1 MSVEQFYQC
10 PPQLVACWVALASS
24 QSLPG
29 LDLASIITG
38 FQDPSTSSSS
48 SSASPL
54 ASLAGAASLLSSLPT
69 SSLPA
74 ADQRLV
80 SSSAELLAHPSPAA
94 LGALIDGLPGGA
106 GRREL
111 LHSSTAIAANPSL
124 GALVRLVEALG
135 LVVYPNGAV
144 VPPDTAA
151 VVAARAAFAR
161 AGGQVVP
168 SLPGVNAP
176 DYPSAAPAP
185 APAPFAPAPVE
196 AAPAPVAA
204 PAPFAPVAPVAAI
217 APALPTITYSTALP
231 TSAYSTVLS
240 YRPSLAYVGGLPYA
254 YRYHT
259 LPVTYLG

>member
-1 MSVEQFYQC
+1 MHSYTSASHSCNMKFL
-10 PPQLVACWVALASS
+10 LVACWVALASS

-176 DYPSAAPAP
+176 DYPSGAP
-185 APAPFAPAPVE
+185 APAPVE

-217 APALPTITYSTALP
+217 APALPTITYYTALP